1 MIKMRRA
8 QLTFGDGLIAAEVH
22 DLREDWMP

>member
-8 QLTFGDGLIAAEVH
+8 QLTFVDGLIVAEVH